1 MILSLRFR
9 SIAWAARTCR
19 SPITPVRPPC
29 CATSPLSGDDMEAFI
44 SDLKRENPKLKIKLS
59 SALDDDE
66 TWDDVMEDLEENP
79 WLSFPVVDE
88 EEEQPRAKSAYDAF
102 DNDEITRQELD
113 SMVQRKHGLLLLDV
127 SGSEEADP
135 ASVIPSA
142 INIRMQ
148 DLTRELISSLLSS
161 ICENQGLSPSELT
174 VVVVHWGNKG
184 LVTAMQAVIRLTRV
198 FKVSAKVRICDLSP

>member
-1 MILSLRFR
+1 
-9 SIAWAARTCR
+9 
-19 SPITPVRPPC
+19 
-29 CATSPLSGDDMEAFI
+29 MEAFI